1 MYSSLFQQWIGNI
14 RRFFAS
20 RNLLS
25 RLILINMAVWILLL
39 LAGSFLFL
47 FQSESGT
54 HEVVRFL
61 AVPADLQL
69 LLQRPWTLL
78 TYMFL
83 HERFWHIFFNMYML
97 YFSGKIFLEYLTER
111 HLLQVYLIGG
121 VAGAILYILAY
132 NTFPVFA
139 AAIAQSAAL
148 GASASVLAILIAI
161 AAYVPD
167 YNLNLAFFGPVK
179 LKYVALVFILID
191 LLSIQSGNAG
201 GHIAHL
207 GGALAGFLFI
217 ALGKQSATT
226 KKNTFRLHDLFSSIR
241 KKQKHGFK
249 EVHRNRRPL
258 TDEEYNLKRMEK
270 QKEIDN
276 ILDKIAKSG
285 YESLSKQEKET
296 LFKQSKP

>member
-1 MYSSLFQQWIGNI
+1 
-14 RRFFAS
+14 
-20 RNLLS
+20 
-25 RLILINMAVWILLL
+25 
-39 LAGSFLFL
+39 
-47 FQSESGT
+47 
-54 HEVVRFL
+54 
-61 AVPADLQL
+61 
-69 LLQRPWTLL
+69 
-78 TYMFL
+78 
-83 HERFWHIFFNMYML
+83 
-97 YFSGKIFLEYLTER
+97 
-111 HLLQVYLIGG
+111 
-121 VAGAILYILAY
+121 
-132 NTFPVFA
+132 
-139 AAIAQSAAL
+139 AL

-207 GGALAGFLFI
+207 GGALAGFLYI

-226 KKNTFRLHDLFSSIR
+226 KKNTFRLQDFFASIR

-270 QKEIDN
+270 QKEIDK